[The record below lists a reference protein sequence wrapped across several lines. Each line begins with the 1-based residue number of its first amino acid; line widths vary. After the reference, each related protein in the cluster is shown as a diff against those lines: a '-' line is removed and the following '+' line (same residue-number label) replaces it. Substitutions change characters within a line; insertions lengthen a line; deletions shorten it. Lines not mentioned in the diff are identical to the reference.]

1 MNLAGV
7 QSPGYRAPPTQVSS
21 QVLVTKDIAV
31 NVTQQEYIQMLHFYF
46 PTPRILC
53 KNIFSARSV
62 TKLSMNYICLTMT
75 HVGSIPRVG

>member
-31 NVTQQEYIQMLHFYF
+31 NVTQQEYIQMLHFCI
-46 PTPRILC
+46 P
-53 KNIFSARSV
+53 
-62 TKLSMNYICLTMT
+62 LSPNPLQEHI
-75 HVGSIPRVG
+75 